1 MCDENLVSVD
11 PVRLDRAACESVR
24 LKLTSESMGCSASRG
39 DGLQHEEAL
48 QHVIQMMR
56 ELKVK
61 QIANIAARREG
72 RSETSTD
79 ASPPSDSRGRLA
91 ITTQRAYSN
100 ADDDG
105 AAPPRLDL
113 AFDLRPSRLLSRRNA
128 RGGRAGEREGKGT
141 ARAPRV
147 RRGVV
152 NSDSLWKSRWW

>member
-72 RSETSTD
+72 RR
-79 ASPPSDSRGRLA
+79 SREKHYG
-91 ITTQRAYSN
+91 
-100 ADDDG
+100 
-105 AAPPRLDL
+105 
-113 AFDLRPSRLLSRRNA
+113 
-128 RGGRAGEREGKGT
+128 
-141 ARAPRV
+141 
-147 RRGVV
+147 
-152 NSDSLWKSRWW
+152 